1 MGMVIMVIME
11 GMAMDTMDI
20 MVDIELTSMVTAMDS
35 CLDWVMDMEEATII
49 MEDTSEDSSCW
60 ILIKLWWKDLCNMK
74 KIKPTELQA
83 LDFNYSKENI

>member
-1 MGMVIMVIME
+1 MDMVIME

-20 MVDIELTSMVTAMDS
+20 MVDIELTSMVTAMGS

-60 ILIKLWWKDLCNMK
+60 ILIKLW
-74 KIKPTELQA
+74 
-83 LDFNYSKENI
+83 